1 MDFSLTDDQQSIT
14 DLAAQL
20 LGDVDPKAA
29 PGFDRALWKRLGDA
43 GVLGLSLP
51 ESAGGAGYGV
61 TELVLATE
69 QVGRTLAHV
78 PLGLAVGGAA
88 MPLAAFAS
96 DALKDR
102 LLPGFVAGET
112 VLTAAYA
119 EPFATDAL
127 RPRTRLAGGVVTGEK
142 TAVPLAREAAAVLVP
157 AVDDNGGVCV
167 AVVDPTAT
175 GVTLIDVETTAGE
188 PAATML
194 LEGVTPLEVLPAEAL
209 AYGYQRAVVG
219 LCGTQIGIAAE
230 ALRQAAAHTST
241 REQFGRPLATFQAV
255 AVRLG
260 NGYIDVEGIRSVT
273 WQAAYLL
280 DAGRPAAEQVAT
292 AAFWAAEGGER
303 VAGSAVHLHGGLGV
317 DTDYPLHRWFLASK
331 QVEVQLGGASWQLE
345 QLANALVPTA

>member
-1 MDFSLTDDQQSIT
+1 MDFSLTDEQQSIGE
-14 DLAAQL
+14 LAATL
-20 LGDVDPKAA
+20 LADVDPKAQ
-29 PGFDRALWKRLGDA
+29 PGFDRAVWQRLGQA

-61 TELVLATE
+61 TELVLVAE
-69 QVGRTLAHV
+69 HVGRTLAHV
-78 PLGLAVGGAA
+78 PLALAVGGAA
-88 MPLAAFAS
+88 MPIATFGSQSLQAQ
-96 DALKDR
+96 
-102 LLPGFVAGET
+102 LLPGFVAGAT

-119 EPFATDAL
+119 EAFTTDPL
-127 RPRTRLAGGVVTGEK
+127 RPRTRLSGGRVHGEK
-142 TAVPLAREAAAVLVP
+142 IAVPLAREAAAVLVP
-157 AVDDNGGVCV
+157 ATDGDGSACV
-167 AVVDPTAT
+167 AVITTDSA
-175 GVTLIDVETTAGE
+175 GVTLVDEQTTAGE
-188 PAATML
+188 PAATMVL
-194 LEGVTPLEVLPAEAL
+194 DGVAPLEVLPAEAL
-209 AYGYQRAVVG
+209 AHGYQRAVVG
-219 LCGTQIGIAAE
+219 LCGTQVGIAGE

-260 NGYIDVEGIRSVT
+260 NGYIDVEAMRSTT

-303 VAGSAVHLHGGLGV
+303 VAGSAVHLHGGMGV

-345 QLANALVPTA
+345 QLASTLVPSA